1 MEARGDSPAGDG
13 ATGEDKKSPQK
24 FKLQGDDDPLYEVE
38 EHTDLLSGM
47 LDSAA
52 ADCRRRAV
60 SNRDSIKAR
69 FRGSRLQDELA
80 AARRLAA
87 VELAATLAMIR
98 RDHAPLRG
106 SCRRRKRAGE
116 AHL

>member
-1 MEARGDSPAGDG
+1 VEGRGDSPAGDG
-13 ATGEDKKSPQK
+13 AIGEDKKSPQK
-24 FKLQGDDDPLYEVE
+24 FGPEGDDPLYEIE
-38 EHTDLLSGM
+38 EHSDLLSAM

-60 SNRDSIKAR
+60 ANRESIKTR
-69 FRGSRLQDELA
+69 FQGRKLQDELA

-87 VELAATLAMIR
+87 TELAATLAVIR

-106 SCRRRKRAGE
+106 SCRRRRRAGA